1 MEDETETFQHLF
13 VQLTTF
19 LGQYRWLL
27 DAYVCEFFTEKH
39 WDKIPESWRSVL
51 HGIAPQE
58 IADDLLCSS
67 GRGTRTTVWP
77 LSLLAFRAT
86 AHSLTLP
93 RQACNLGT
101 LVGQLGADGSSLPE
115 DIRDGQLGSPELQHC
130 FRRHVKPK
138 KQHEI
143 LRLATTVRWL
153 CDQAGCSNVV
163 DIGSGQGHLS
173 RVLSFAHRLKV
184 TSVEAEGCH
193 VTGAA
198 RFDKQVV
205 TDIAKEKIKKQE
217 EGDINDVLH
226 AQPSHVTCFLKPDIS
241 VDNFLSVINQHNPVI
256 NHDGNESEQPSFV
269 VSDQLSGWNVDMEL
283 PNTKK
288 IRTSEEASASK
299 SDSGVR
305 TYFNTDLTQR
315 EKVVHDSD
323 TPLDRKPF
331 TMVGLHT
338 CGDLAPTMLRVFTC
352 CSDICA
358 LASVGCCYMKMTCAN
373 ESTSRRDG
381 PVDVQPQPACSEYGF
396 PMSHMVKRLDAEL
409 SYQARELACHAIDMY
424 TERLKSDD
432 SEVMMPHCFRATLEH
447 FIVKHDSTKR
457 RAGIRS
463 IRKAHKMDFKTYAE
477 KALARL
483 IYPTDTQVPVDSA
496 EAAEMLACWKDVVVF
511 HCLRLV
517 LAPVVETLLLLDR
530 MQFLR
535 EHGAN
540 CQLVPLFSPKLS
552 PRNFVL
558 LAIKH

>member
-19 LGQYRWLL
+19 LGQYSWLL

-39 WDKIPESWRSVL
+39 WDKIPESWRHVL
-51 HGIAPQE
+51 HDIAPQE

-67 GRGTRTTVWP
+67 GRGARTTVWP

-93 RQACNLGT
+93 RQACDLST
-101 LVGQLGADGSSLPE
+101 LLGQLGADGSSLPE
-115 DIRDGQLGSPELQHC
+115 EIRDGQLRSPELQHC

-143 LRLATTVRWL
+143 LRLATTVKWL
-153 CDQAGCSNVV
+153 CDQVGCSNVV

-173 RVLSFAHRLKV
+173 RVLSFAHRLNV

-205 TDIAKEKIKKQE
+205 TDITKEKMKKQQE
-217 EGDINDVLH
+217 DDIDEVLH

-241 VDNFLSVINQHNPVI
+241 VDDFLSVINQQNPVLSL
-256 NHDGNESEQPSFV
+256 HGRESEQSSLTV
-269 VSDQLSGWNVDMEL
+269 AEQVSNCNVDMEL
-283 PNTKK
+283 PSTKK
-288 IRTSEEASASK
+288 IRTSEEASANCCA
-299 SDSGVR
+299 SGS
-305 TYFNTDLTQR
+305 NTDPTQA
-315 EKVVHDSD
+315 EKVVDEGD
-323 TPLDRKPF
+323 APCDRKAF
-331 TMVGLHT
+331 SMVGLHT
-338 CGDLAPTMLRVFTC
+338 CGDLAPTMLRVFTRC
-352 CSDICA
+352 NDIRA
-358 LASVGCCYMKMTCAN
+358 LASVGCCYMKMTCPN
-373 ESTSRRDG
+373 ESTTRRDG
-381 PVDVQPQPACSEYGF
+381 PVDIQPQYVCLDYGF
-396 PMSHMVKRLDAEL
+396 PMSQMVKNLNAEM

-432 SEVMMPHCFRATLEH
+432 SEVMMPHCYRATLEH
-447 FIVKHDSTKR
+447 FIVKYDSTKR

-463 IRKAHKMDFKTYAE
+463 IRKTHKMDFQTYAE

-483 IYPTDTQVPVDSA
+483 IYPTDTSVPVDAA

-530 MQFLR
+530 MQYLR
-535 EHGAN
+535 EHRTN
-540 CQLVPLFSPKLS
+540 CQLVPLFNPRLS

-558 LAIKH
+558 LATKHS

>member
-1 MEDETETFQHLF
+1 MEEETETFQHLF
-13 VQLTTF
+13 LQLTTF
-19 LGQYRWLL
+19 LGDYRWLL

-39 WDKIPESWRSVL
+39 WDKIPASWRNVL

-58 IADDLLCSS
+58 IADDLLCSP
-67 GRGTRTTVWP
+67 GRCTRTTVWP

-86 AHSLTLP
+86 AHSLALP
-93 RQACNLGT
+93 RQACTLST
-101 LVGQLGADGSSLPE
+101 LVGQLGADGLSLAE
-115 DIRDGQLGSPELQHC
+115 DIRDGQLRSPELQHC

-143 LRLATTVRWL
+143 LRLATTVKWL
-153 CDQAGCSNVV
+153 CDQMGCSNVV
-163 DIGSGQGHLS
+163 DVGSGQGHLS
-173 RVLSFAHRLKV
+173 RVLSFAHRLNV
-184 TSVEAEGCH
+184 TSVEAKGCH

-205 TDIAKEKIKKQE
+205 TDITKEKIRKQE
-217 EGDINDVLH
+217 EHDIDDVLH

-241 VDNFLSVINQHNPVI
+241 VDDFLSVINQHNQVI
-256 NHDGNESEQPSFV
+256 RHDECESERSPV
-269 VSDQLSGWNVDMEL
+269 TVSDQTSPCNVDMEL

-288 IRTSEEASASK
+288 IRTSDYSASE
-299 SDSGVR
+299 SDSGEKKCC
-305 TYFNTDLTQR
+305 NADLTKT
-315 EKVVHDSD
+315 EEVVDEGD
-323 TPLDRKPF
+323 TSVKRKPF

-338 CGDLAPTMLRVFTC
+338 CGDLAPTMLKVFTR
-352 CSDICA
+352 CSDIRA

-373 ESTSRRDG
+373 ESTARRDG
-381 PVDVQPQPACSEYGF
+381 PVDIPPQPVYSDYGF
-396 PMSHMVKRLDAEL
+396 PMSQMAKRLNAEL
-409 SYQARELACHAIDMY
+409 SYQSRELACHAIDMY
-424 TERLKSDD
+424 TERLRSDD

-463 IRKAHKMDFKTYAE
+463 IRKTHKMDFQTYAE

-483 IYPTDTQVPVDSA
+483 IYPTDTRVPVDSA
-496 EAAEMLACWKDVVVF
+496 EAAEMLACWREVVVF

-530 MQFLR
+530 MQYLR
-535 EHGAN
+535 EHGTN
-540 CQLVPLFSPKLS
+540 CQLVPLFNPRLS

-558 LAIKH
+558 LATKH

>member
-1 MEDETETFQHLF
+1 MEDETDTFQHLF

-19 LGQYRWLL
+19 LGQYSWLL

-39 WDKIPESWRSVL
+39 WDKIPESWRNVL
-51 HGIAPQE
+51 HDIAPQE

-67 GRGTRTTVWP
+67 GRGARTTVWP

-86 AHSLTLP
+86 AHSLALP
-93 RQACNLGT
+93 RQACNLST
-101 LVGQLGADGSSLPE
+101 LLGQLGWVLPE
-115 DIRDGQLGSPELQHC
+115 EIRDGQLRSPELQHC

-143 LRLATTVRWL
+143 LRLATTVKWL
-153 CDQAGCSNVV
+153 CDQVGCSNVV

-173 RVLSFAHRLKV
+173 RVLSFAHRLNV

-205 TDIAKEKIKKQE
+205 TDITKEKMKKQQE
-217 EGDINDVLH
+217 ADIDEVLH

-241 VDNFLSVINQHNPVI
+241 VDDFLSVDAPC
-256 NHDGNESEQPSFV
+256 
-269 VSDQLSGWNVDMEL
+269 
-283 PNTKK
+283 
-288 IRTSEEASASK
+288 
-299 SDSGVR
+299 
-305 TYFNTDLTQR
+305 
-315 EKVVHDSD
+315 
-323 TPLDRKPF
+323 DRKAF
-331 TMVGLHT
+331 SMVGLHT
-338 CGDLAPTMLRVFTC
+338 CGDLAPTIFRVFTRC
-352 CSDICA
+352 NDIHA
-358 LASVGCCYMKMTCAN
+358 LASVGCCYMKMTY
-373 ESTSRRDG
+373 
-381 PVDVQPQPACSEYGF
+381 YGF
-396 PMSHMVKRLDAEL
+396 PMSQMAQNLNAEM

-432 SEVMMPHCFRATLEH
+432 SEVMMPHCYRATLEH

-463 IRKAHKMDFKTYAE
+463 IRKTHKMDFQTYAE

-483 IYPTDTQVPVDSA
+483 IYPTDTHVPVDSS

-530 MQFLR
+530 MQYLK
-535 EHGAN
+535 EHGTN
-540 CQLVPLFSPKLS
+540 CQLVPLFNPRLS

-558 LAIKH
+558 LATKHS